1 MISKKGLLI
10 LIIISICISIYT
22 ILNATVYNI
31 LLILFSAVI
40 LKIYDDIL
48 NIKLRK
54 EKEKM
59 EKENHDNLQKIANSI
74 K

>member
-10 LIIISICISIYT
+10 LIIIFICISIYT